1 MVIIGVS
8 SLIGSL
14 ASLVLFMIVAYG
26 LYSFGTAAYA
36 TMVVNF
42 HEPAGEDYTT
52 AYYKQA
58 AAAEA
63 GEYLKQIQK
72 DSWEKHGLVV
82 LTQEDR
88 NWVWASVR
96 WQLMDGKYWSGYEGK
111 KVAHVMDPY
120 IPKDDRSDNS
130 IQKTVY
136 YAGDGVYRVKT
147 SLRVNF
153 DAVGVDGKLWKEY
166 AQVNYNYV
174 TTLKCNPKR
183 KFWGRVR
190 MNWEVVDVEYEGANM
205 SNEEVLAL
213 TESTPCPKDKKTAAK
228 EAERRKYVEKMKE
241 QTVF

>member
-8 SLIGSL
+8 SLIGGL
-14 ASLVLFMIVAYG
+14 ASTILFLAVAYG

-42 HEPAGEDYTT
+42 HEPAGEDYMK

-58 AAAEA
+58 AAVEA

-72 DSWEKHGLVV
+72 DTWEKHGLLV

-96 WQLMDGKYWSGYEGK
+96 WQLLDGKYWSGYEGK
-111 KVAHVMDPY
+111 KVAHVMNPY
-120 IPKDDRSDNS
+120 IPDENRSDLS

-147 SLRVNF
+147 DLRVNF

-166 AQVNYNYV
+166 ARVNYKYI
-174 TTLKCNPKR
+174 TTLKCDPKR

-190 MNWEVVDVEYEGANM
+190 MNWEVQDVEFIESTM
-205 SNEEVLAL
+205 SDDDVMAL
-213 TESTPCPKDKKTAAK
+213 TENTSCPGDKKTVAK
-228 EAERRKYVEKMKE
+228 EAEKRKYLEKMKE